1 MTLRARLIVAF
12 LALSVL
18 PLGVVTFYTYTTSVE
33 AMRDVAARE
42 ADLLAAVLNQRM
54 QVITSQ
60 LSDRIEHLIDM
71 TAPEPAE
78 TPTESVAT
86 TTSPA
91 TRETTRTS
99 ATHPVQ
105 PVPTQAPSPGAA
117 MLADIAEQEQMSHR
131 VADALGEAAVLLNTV
146 NVQGMGRL
154 GQFPSRLNGPGGPS
168 RSGGQGAD
176 AAASRGSGPPPR
188 RDASSSQPAPALRPP
203 PPSTS
208 GTPPPASGAPNLT
221 PPGAPP
227 GVRPPPTSV
236 TPGTPA
242 SAAVTADPRVFVTTD
257 NGMKIDLT
265 QIRHDLYRQILPST
279 TAEQLTPE
287 ERQRVAR
294 EVNQRMLGIVEGIKL
309 SAAELQKQADE
320 ARKAAASA
328 SRRSQHSTGSAASS
342 AAAATAAGPVAPPAP
357 GATTPAPAQAPTPP
371 PPPPP
376 ASSATPAPTAVSPAP
391 GTASAM
397 PVVTRSPAT
406 MAPLKRTAEFSG
418 NQLNVKFERNGQV
431 VRTVNAEINLPN
443 MLMAV
448 LSSTPS
454 EQGEVP
460 FAVDKDGKVYTRTD
474 EEKRRVEAFGAAAT
488 PSGQL
493 GKTVLPDWIVVTTA
507 GPTGTGLRF
516 GIARPTGDS
525 IAALRRTAGRN
536 VGFGLLFIAVALVGV
551 VPLSSRLT
559 RNLTNLTEGVSR
571 IAKGDYAARVNVR
584 SHDEVGALATA
595 FNHMAADVERHQ
607 RAVGEQERM
616 KRELELGRQIQHDM
630 LPQGTLRLGLTEIKG
645 VSVPAREVGGDFF
658 NYFELANGHIA
669 MLVGDVSGKGVGPAL
684 LMANIQASIRTR
696 LSLGQDLTAVAD
708 EIDHEIDR
716 NATET
721 LYATLF
727 ISVLDPVTRKLRY
740 VNCGHHPQFVL
751 RRAGGLERMAS
762 TGVPVGLLVGRGY
775 SQLEVQLEAGDRLF
789 FYTDGCVEAE
799 NEAGDFFGADRLE
812 AALAAGDGDPGDVL
826 ANVERVVER
835 FRGARELLDDVTV
848 MAVRV
853 G

>member
-18 PLGVVTFYTYTTSVE
+18 PLGVVTFYTYTTSVQ

-71 TAPEPAE
+71 TAPEP
-78 TPTESVAT
+78 TVA
-86 TTSPA
+86 PA
-91 TRETTRTS
+91 PPQGTTRVAQPANATATS
-99 ATHPVQ
+99 AP
-105 PVPTQAPSPGAA
+105 PSPGTA
-117 MLADIAEQEQMSHR
+117 MTAAEQDQMSHR
-131 VADALGEAAVLLNTV
+131 VADVLGEAAVLLNSV
-146 NVQGMGRL
+146 NVQGMGRM
-154 GQFPSRLNGPGGPS
+154 GPRPNGPGGTA

-176 AAASRGSGPPPR
+176 ATAGRGPGSTPGRADTSGQAAT
-188 RDASSSQPAPALRPP
+188 RPP
-203 PPSTS
+203 TR
-208 GTPPPASGAPNLT
+208 GASGAPGTVPSSANPNPTNPTPST
-221 PPGAPP
+221 PPATP
-227 GVRPPPTSV
+227 RPPLTLPP
-236 TPGTPA
+236 PGTP
-242 SAAVTADPRVFVTTD
+242 DPSVFVQTD

-265 QIRHDLYRQILPST
+265 QIRHDLYRQILPTT

-309 SAAELQKQADE
+309 SAAELQKQAEE
-320 ARKAAASA
+320 AQQEAEAASKRAPKTRGSAETPAAPTAAPTAAAPLAPPPPSPA
-328 SRRSQHSTGSAASS
+328 PTAPSP
-342 AAAATAAGPVAPPAP
+342 AAAATST
-357 GATTPAPAQAPTPP
+357 GATST
-371 PPPPP
+371 
-376 ASSATPAPTAVSPAP
+376 SSTAAR
-391 GTASAM
+391 SAAAM
-397 PVVTRSPAT
+397 V
-406 MAPLKRTAEFSG
+406 PLTRTAEFSG
-418 NQLNVKFERNGQV
+418 NQLDVKFERNGQV

-454 EQGEVP
+454 EPGEVP
-460 FAVDKDGKVYTRTD
+460 FAVDKDGRVYTQTD
-474 EEKRRVEAFGAAAT
+474 DEKKRVESFGAVAT

-493 GKTVLPDWIVVTTA
+493 GKTVLPDWVIVTTA
-507 GPTGTGLRF
+507 GPRGTGLRF

-525 IAALRRTAGRN
+525 LAALRRTAGRN

-658 NYFELANGHIA
+658 NYFELAHGQIA

-727 ISVLDPVTRKLRY
+727 ISVLDPVTRILRY

-762 TGVPVGLLVGRGY
+762 TGVPVGLLPGRGY

-799 NEAGDFFGADRLE
+799 NEAGEFFGADRLE
-812 AALAAGDGDPGDVL
+812 AALAAGGADPGDVL
-826 ANVERVVER
+826 AHVERVVEQ

>member
-1 MTLRARLIVAF
+1 
-12 LALSVL
+12 
-18 PLGVVTFYTYTTSVE
+18 
-33 AMRDVAARE
+33 
-42 ADLLAAVLNQRM
+42 M
-54 QVITSQ
+54 Q
-60 LSDRIEHLIDM
+60 
-71 TAPEPAE
+71 
-78 TPTESVAT
+78 
-86 TTSPA
+86 
-91 TRETTRTS
+91 
-99 ATHPVQ
+99 
-105 PVPTQAPSPGAA
+105 
-117 MLADIAEQEQMSHR
+117 
-131 VADALGEAAVLLNTV
+131 
-146 NVQGMGRL
+146 
-154 GQFPSRLNGPGGPS
+154 
-168 RSGGQGAD
+168 
-176 AAASRGSGPPPR
+176 
-188 RDASSSQPAPALRPP
+188 
-203 PPSTS
+203 
-208 GTPPPASGAPNLT
+208 
-221 PPGAPP
+221 
-227 GVRPPPTSV
+227 
-236 TPGTPA
+236 
-242 SAAVTADPRVFVTTD
+242 TD

-265 QIRHDLYRQILPST
+265 QIRHDLYRQILPAT

-309 SAAELQKQADE
+309 SAAELQKQADD
-320 ARKAAASA
+320 ARQAAATA
-328 SRRSQHSTGSAASS
+328 SRRPQKARG
-342 AAAATAAGPVAPPAP
+342 AAAPAPGAPAAGPVAPA
-357 GATTPAPAQAPTPP
+357 ATTPPP
-371 PPPPP
+371 GQ
-376 ASSATPAPTAVSPAP
+376 TPAPPSASPAVLAPTAASPAP
-391 GTASAM
+391 GTVAAAR
-397 PVVTRSPAT
+397 PGAARAPAPT
-406 MAPLKRTAEFSG
+406 APLKRTAEFSG
-418 NQLNVKFERNGQV
+418 NQLDVKFERNGQI
-431 VRTVNAEINLPN
+431 VRTVTAEINLPN

-474 EEKRRVEAFGAAAT
+474 DEKKRVEGFGAAAT
-488 PSGQL
+488 PSGPL

-507 GPTGTGLRF
+507 GPIGTGLRF

-525 IAALRRTAGRN
+525 LAALRRTAGRN

-559 RNLTNLTEGVSR
+559 RNLTNLTAGVSR
-571 IAKGDYAARVNVR
+571 IAKGDYAARVHVR

-595 FNHMAADVERHQ
+595 FNHMAADVEKHQ

-630 LPQGTLRLGLTEIKG
+630 LPHGTLRLGLTEIKG

-658 NYFELANGHIA
+658 NYFQLANGQIA

-684 LMANIQASIRTR
+684 LMANIQASLRTR

-708 EIDHEIDR
+708 EIDHDIDR

-727 ISVLDPVTRKLRY
+727 ISVLDPVTRILRY

-775 SQLEVQLEAGDRLF
+775 SQLDVQLEAGDRLF

-812 AALAAGDGDPGDVL
+812 AALAAGGGDPGDVL
-826 ANVERVVER
+826 AHVERVVEQ

>member
-18 PLGVVTFYTYTTSVE
+18 PLGVVTFYTYTTNVE

-60 LSDRIEHLIDM
+60 LSDRIEHLVDM
-71 TAPEPAE
+71 TAPESTV
-78 TPTESVAT
+78 TPNASVAT
-86 TTSPA
+86 TANATTSQ
-91 TRETTRTS
+91 TTR
-99 ATHPVQ
+99 ATTAPLPVG
-105 PVPTQAPSPGAA
+105 PTAAPASSAPSAAA
-117 MLADIAEQEQMSHR
+117 MSADMAEQEQMSHR

-146 NVQGMGRL
+146 NVQGMGRM
-154 GQFPSRLNGPGGPS
+154 GQFPSRLNTPGGTS

-176 AAASRGSGPPPR
+176 ATANRAPGSPGSPPR
-188 RDASSSQPAPALRPP
+188 RDASSGPPAPRTPP
-203 PPSTS
+203 ASTS
-208 GTPPPASGAPNLT
+208 GTPPTASDTANSPPPT
-221 PPGAPP
+221 PPAAA
-227 GVRPPPTSV
+227 RPPMTSV
-236 TPGTPA
+236 TPGTQP
-242 SAAVTADPRVFVTTD
+242 SGAVPPDPRVFVSTD

-320 ARKAAASA
+320 ARQAAAA
-328 SRRSQHSTGSAASS
+328 AGKRTQQARASAASP
-342 AAAATAAGPVAPPAP
+342 AAPAAGLVSPPAP
-357 GATTPAPAQAPTPP
+357 AATTPPPAPM
-371 PPPPP
+371 PPP
-376 ASSATPAPTAVSPAP
+376 ASAAAPTPAPTAGSPAP
-391 GTASAM
+391 GSASGK
-397 PVVTRSPAT
+397 PVAATSPAT
-406 MAPLKRTAEFSG
+406 TAPLKRTAEFSG
-418 NQLNVKFERNGQV
+418 NQLDVKFERNGQV

-448 LSSTPS
+448 LSSAPS

-474 EEKRRVEAFGAAAT
+474 DEKKRVEAFGAVAT

-525 IAALRRTAGRN
+525 LAALRRTAGRN

-551 VPLSSRLT
+551 VPLSSGLT

-571 IAKGDYAARVNVR
+571 IAKGDYAARVTVR

-595 FNHMAADVERHQ
+595 FNHMAADVEKHQ

-616 KRELELGRQIQHDM
+616 KRELELGQQIQHDM

-684 LMANIQASIRTR
+684 LMANIQASLRTR

-708 EIDHEIDR
+708 EIDREISR

-727 ISVLDPVTRKLRY
+727 ISVLDPITRKLRY

-751 RRAGGLERMAS
+751 RKAGGLERMAS

-775 SQLEVQLEAGDRLF
+775 SQLEVQLDAGDRLF

-812 AALAAGDGDPGDVL
+812 AALAGGGGEPGDVL
-826 ANVERVVER
+826 AHVERVVER

>member
-60 LSDRIEHLIDM
+60 LGDRIEHLIDM
-71 TAPEPAE
+71 TAPEPTE
-78 TPTESVAT
+78 TRSAPAPT
-86 TTSPA
+86 TTRA
-91 TRETTRTS
+91 TST
-99 ATHPVQ
+99 AQ
-105 PVPTQAPSPGAA
+105 PVEPAAASTPSSPGAA
-117 MLADIAEQEQMSHR
+117 AIAADMAEQEQMSHR

-146 NVQGMGRL
+146 NVQGMGRMS
-154 GQFPSRLNGPGGPS
+154 QFPSRPSGSGGPA
-168 RSGGQGAD
+168 RSGGQGANVTAGRAPGSPARRGD
-176 AAASRGSGPPPR
+176 SASGQ
-188 RDASSSQPAPALRPP
+188 AALRPP
-203 PPSTS
+203 APSP
-208 GTPPPASGAPNLT
+208 GATPATAPDSTNLT
-221 PPGAPP
+221 PPNPP
-227 GVRPPPTSV
+227 ATPRPPVIPV
-236 TPGTPA
+236 TPGTQPSNA
-242 SAAVTADPRVFVTTD
+242 STPDPRVFVSTD

-265 QIRHDLYRQILPST
+265 QIRHDLYRQILPAT

-309 SAAELQKQADE
+309 SAAELQKQAE
-320 ARKAAASA
+320 ETRQAAAAASKRA
-328 SRRSQHSTGSAASS
+328 QKAQGSAASAAS
-342 AAAATAAGPVAPPAP
+342 SKASTPAATAPAAAAITPAPASPPAPTATPAPTPAPASGSAVPDAPTVAPPAP
-357 GATTPAPAQAPTPP
+357 TLAAPAVA
-371 PPPPP
+371 
-376 ASSATPAPTAVSPAP
+376 
-391 GTASAM
+391 
-397 PVVTRSPAT
+397 RSPAA
-406 MAPLKRTAEFSG
+406 MAPLKRTATFFG
-418 NQLNVKFERNGQV
+418 NQLDVKFERNGQV

-460 FAVDKDGKVYTRTD
+460 FAVDKDGKVYAQTD
-474 EEKRRVEAFGAAAT
+474 DDRKRVEAFGAVAT
-488 PSGQL
+488 PAGQL
-493 GKTVLPDWIVVTTA
+493 GKTVLPDWVVVTTA
-507 GPTGTGLRF
+507 GPAGTGLRF

-525 IAALRRTAGRN
+525 LAALRRTAGRN

-658 NYFELANGHIA
+658 NYFELANGQIA

-684 LMANIQASIRTR
+684 LMANIQASLRTR

-708 EIDHEIDR
+708 EIDHEIGR

-812 AALAAGDGDPGDVL
+812 AALAGGGGDPGDVL
-826 ANVERVVER
+826 AHVERVVEQ
-835 FRGARELLDDVTV
+835 FRGARELLDDVTA

>member
-1 MTLRARLIVAF
+1 MV
-12 LALSVL
+12 
-18 PLGVVTFYTYTTSVE
+18 PLT
-33 AMRDVAARE
+33 
-42 ADLLAAVLNQRM
+42 
-54 QVITSQ
+54 
-60 LSDRIEHLIDM
+60 
-71 TAPEPAE
+71 
-78 TPTESVAT
+78 
-86 TTSPA
+86 
-91 TRETTRTS
+91 
-99 ATHPVQ
+99 
-105 PVPTQAPSPGAA
+105 
-117 MLADIAEQEQMSHR
+117 
-131 VADALGEAAVLLNTV
+131 
-146 NVQGMGRL
+146 
-154 GQFPSRLNGPGGPS
+154 
-168 RSGGQGAD
+168 
-176 AAASRGSGPPPR
+176 
-188 RDASSSQPAPALRPP
+188 
-203 PPSTS
+203 
-208 GTPPPASGAPNLT
+208 
-221 PPGAPP
+221 
-227 GVRPPPTSV
+227 
-236 TPGTPA
+236 
-242 SAAVTADPRVFVTTD
+242 
-257 NGMKIDLT
+257 
-265 QIRHDLYRQILPST
+265 
-279 TAEQLTPE
+279 
-287 ERQRVAR
+287 
-294 EVNQRMLGIVEGIKL
+294 
-309 SAAELQKQADE
+309 
-320 ARKAAASA
+320 
-328 SRRSQHSTGSAASS
+328 
-342 AAAATAAGPVAPPAP
+342 
-357 GATTPAPAQAPTPP
+357 
-371 PPPPP
+371 
-376 ASSATPAPTAVSPAP
+376 
-391 GTASAM
+391 
-397 PVVTRSPAT
+397 
-406 MAPLKRTAEFSG
+406 RTAEFSG
-418 NQLNVKFERNGQV
+418 NQLDVKFERNGQV

-454 EQGEVP
+454 EPGEVP
-460 FAVDKDGKVYTRTD
+460 FAVDKDGRVYTQTD
-474 EEKRRVEAFGAAAT
+474 DEKKRVESFGAVAT

-493 GKTVLPDWIVVTTA
+493 GKTVLPDWVIVTTA
-507 GPTGTGLRF
+507 GPRGTGLRF

-525 IAALRRTAGRN
+525 LAALRRTAGRN

-559 RNLTNLTEGVSR
+559 RNLTNLTDGVSR

-595 FNHMAADVERHQ
+595 FNHMAADVEKHQ

-658 NYFELANGHIA
+658 NYFELANGQIA

-684 LMANIQASIRTR
+684 LMANIQGSIRTR

-762 TGVPVGLLVGRGY
+762 TGVPVGLLPGRGY

-812 AALAAGDGDPGDVL
+812 AALAGGGGDPGDVL
-826 ANVERVVER
+826 AHVERVVEQ

>member
-1 MTLRARLIVAF
+1 EGIVAKR
-12 LALSVL
+12 
-18 PLGVVTFYTYTTSVE
+18 G
-33 AMRDVAARE
+33 
-42 ADLLAAVLNQRM
+42 
-54 QVITSQ
+54 
-60 LSDRIEHLIDM
+60 
-71 TAPEPAE
+71 
-78 TPTESVAT
+78 
-86 TTSPA
+86 
-91 TRETTRTS
+91 
-99 ATHPVQ
+99 
-105 PVPTQAPSPGAA
+105 
-117 MLADIAEQEQMSHR
+117 

-146 NVQGMGRL
+146 NVQGMGRM
-154 GQFPSRLNGPGGPS
+154 GPRPNGPPGPGGTA

-176 AAASRGSGPPPR
+176 ATAGRGPGSPPR
-188 RDASSSQPAPALRPP
+188 PPDTRTTAPDSTKPSPSSPLATPRPP
-203 PPSTS
+203 MT
-208 GTPPPASGAPNLT
+208 APRT
-221 PPGAPP
+221 
-227 GVRPPPTSV
+227 
-236 TPGTPA
+236 GTPA
-242 SAAVTADPRVFVTTD
+242 VDAGTPDPRVFVQTD

-265 QIRHDLYRQILPST
+265 QIRHDLYRQILPPT

-309 SAAELQKQADE
+309 SAAELQKQAEE
-320 ARKAAASA
+320 ARQKAEAASKGA
-328 SRRSQHSTGSAASS
+328 PKPRGSAEAPPS
-342 AAAATAAGPVAPPAP
+342 AAPPAP
-357 GATTPAPAQAPTPP
+357 ASTTV
-371 PPPPP
+371 PP
-376 ASSATPAPTAVSPAP
+376 ATGMNSTPSTAARPSAAIV
-391 GTASAM
+391 
-397 PVVTRSPAT
+397 
-406 MAPLKRTAEFSG
+406 PLTRTAEFSG
-418 NQLNVKFERNGQV
+418 NQLDVKFERNGQV

-460 FAVDKDGKVYTRTD
+460 FAVDRDGKVYTQTD
-474 EEKRRVEAFGAAAT
+474 AERKRVETFGAVAT

-493 GKTVLPDWIVVTTA
+493 GKTVLPDWVIVTTA
-507 GPTGTGLRF
+507 GPPGTGLRF

-525 IAALRRTAGRN
+525 LAALRRTAGRN
-536 VGFGLLFIAVALVGV
+536 VGFGLLFIVVALAGV

-559 RNLTNLTEGVSR
+559 RNLTNLTDGVSR
-571 IAKGDYAARVNVR
+571 IAKGDYAARVDVP

-595 FNHMAADVERHQ
+595 FNQMAADVEKHQ

-658 NYFELANGHIA
+658 NYFELAHGQIA

-684 LMANIQASIRTR
+684 LMANIQASLRTR

-727 ISVLDPVTRKLRY
+727 ISVLDPVTRRLRY

-751 RRAGGLERMAS
+751 RRAGGLERMSS
-762 TGVPVGLLVGRGY
+762 TGVPVGLLPGRGY

-799 NEAGDFFGADRLE
+799 NEAGDFFGAERLE
-812 AALAAGDGDPGDVL
+812 AALAAGGADPADVL
-826 ANVERVVER
+826 ANVERAVEQ

>member
-18 PLGVVTFYTYTTSVE
+18 PLGVVTFYTYTTSVQ

-71 TAPEPAE
+71 TAPEP
-78 TPTESVAT
+78 TVAPAAPAQGLQG
-86 TTSPA
+86 TTSNTQPA
-91 TRETTRTS
+91 SPTATS
-99 ATHPVQ
+99 TPS
-105 PVPTQAPSPGAA
+105 SPGTA
-117 MLADIAEQEQMSHR
+117 MTAAEQDQMSHR

-146 NVQGMGRL
+146 NVQGMGRM
-154 GQFPSRLNGPGGPS
+154 GPRPNGPGGTG

-176 AAASRGSGPPPR
+176 ATAGRGPGSPFRPNDTSGQAAT
-188 RDASSSQPAPALRPP
+188 RPP
-203 PPSTS
+203 TGGTS
-208 GTPPPASGAPNLT
+208 GTTSTVPTSTNPNPSSPPATS
-221 PPGAPP
+221 
-227 GVRPPPTSV
+227 RPPTTSP

-242 SAAVTADPRVFVTTD
+242 FGAGTPDPRVFVQTD

-265 QIRHDLYRQILPST
+265 QIRHDLYRQILPAT

-287 ERQRVAR
+287 ERQRVAL

-309 SAAELQKQADE
+309 SAAELQKQAEE
-320 ARKAAASA
+320 ARQGAEAASKRPPKTRGSAEAPAASVAAAAPTATTLTPPAPSA
-328 SRRSQHSTGSAASS
+328 SPTAPPP
-342 AAAATAAGPVAPPAP
+342 AAATAATG
-357 GATTPAPAQAPTPP
+357 TTST
-371 PPPPP
+371 
-376 ASSATPAPTAVSPAP
+376 SPTAA
-391 GTASAM
+391 
-397 PVVTRSPAT
+397 RSPAR
-406 MAPLKRTAEFSG
+406 MVPLTRTAEFSG
-418 NQLNVKFERNGQV
+418 NQLDVKFERNGQV

-460 FAVDKDGKVYTRTD
+460 FAVDKDGKVYTKTD
-474 EEKRRVEAFGAAAT
+474 DEKKRVESFGAAAT
-488 PSGQL
+488 PSGHL
-493 GKTVLPDWIVVTTA
+493 GKTVLPDWVIVTTA
-507 GPTGTGLRF
+507 GPPGTGLRF

-525 IAALRRTAGRN
+525 LAALRRTAGRN
-536 VGFGLLFIAVALVGV
+536 VGFGLLFISVALAGV

-595 FNHMAADVERHQ
+595 FNLMAADVERHQ

-684 LMANIQASIRTR
+684 LMANIQASLRTR

-716 NATET
+716 SATET

-727 ISVLDPVTRKLRY
+727 ISVLDPVTRILRY

-762 TGVPVGLLVGRGY
+762 TGVPVGLLPGRGY
-775 SQLEVQLEAGDRLF
+775 IQLQVQLEAGDRLF

-812 AALAAGDGDPGDVL
+812 AALAAGGADPGDVL
-826 ANVERVVER
+826 AHVERVVEQ